1 MTEMSCLCHLPDNFI
16 FVLSSCVLCSLTI
29 GEIIMFKKMLIVVA
43 GSIVA
48 LSAFA
53 VDASKV
59 EKSVELKDGST
70 VYLFK
75 DGKMAMEDKSGR
87 VVRMKEGHV
96 METKDGQRVVMI
108 GDEVAR
114 LDSIFKF
121 TKGGP
126 K

>member
-1 MTEMSCLCHLPDNFI
+1 
-16 FVLSSCVLCSLTI
+16 
-29 GEIIMFKKMLIVVA
+29 MFKKMLVVVV
-43 GSIVA
+43 SSMVA

-75 DGKMAMEDKSGR
+75 DGKMAMEDKLGR

-96 METKDGQRVVMI
+96 METKDGQRVIMI

-121 TKGGP
+121 AKAGA

>member
-1 MTEMSCLCHLPDNFI
+1 
-16 FVLSSCVLCSLTI
+16 
-29 GEIIMFKKMLIVVA
+29 MFKKMLVVA
-43 GSIVA
+43 AGSMVA

-53 VDASKV
+53 VDLSAV

-75 DGKMAMEDKSGR
+75 NGKMAMEDKLGK

-96 METKDGQRVVMI
+96 MDTKDGQRVIMV

-114 LDSIFKF
+114 LETILKPR
-121 TKGGP
+121 GGNR
-126 K
+126 